1 MDKLS
6 IIENIK
12 IYFHSLKLTL
22 FNRGQRKKR
31 LLNAVVL
38 TILLILLYIVGTFI
52 PEGFDWKMYFSKG
65 ILHPIWTPWTKWFI
79 SIFNYPIIFALSVIA
94 IGLRVFKF
102 KRSVIALALAL
113 LSLPTLW
120 VFFMGNLDGLVL
132 LGLLLMP
139 IGVPLALMK
148 PQIAGF
154 AMLAKRSWFIAAVIW
169 LIISL
174 IIFGFW
180 PKNLLMVVQP
190 EWKMEWT
197 QDISLFP
204 WGLIAAIP
212 LLYLSRGDEDL
223 LMAAGSLAT
232 PHLFPYHF
240 IILMPSLARM
250 KWYWMIITWIVSWT
264 PLLANYFGNWA
275 WHFGNLLSACFWLGI
290 VLSNESI
297 KIRVL
302 SDLKKVLNWIRSRG
316 KQTA

>member
-120 VFFMGNLDGLVL
+120 VFFMGNLDGLVI
-132 LGLLLMP
+132 
-139 IGVPLALMK
+139 IGFTFNANRC
-148 PQIAGF
+148 A
-154 AMLAKRSWFIAAVIW
+154 
-169 LIISL
+169 IS
-174 IIFGFW
+174 
-180 PKNLLMVVQP
+180 V
-190 EWKMEWT
+190 
-197 QDISLFP
+197 
-204 WGLIAAIP
+204 
-212 LLYLSRGDEDL
+212 
-223 LMAAGSLAT
+223 
-232 PHLFPYHF
+232 
-240 IILMPSLARM
+240 
-250 KWYWMIITWIVSWT
+250 
-264 PLLANYFGNWA
+264 
-275 WHFGNLLSACFWLGI
+275 
-290 VLSNESI
+290 NETTNC
-297 KIRVL
+297 RFCHV
-302 SDLKKVLNWIRSRG
+302 G
-316 KQTA
+316 